1 MWGRVLKKDGNC
13 RYKVLKCT
21 RNNKMVSA
29 AGVRLE
35 SGAIVAEVREKER
48 ERERG
53 RSMKLQCL
61 ADNVYFGFSSEM
73 RRH

>member
-48 ERERG
+48 ERERE
-53 RSMKLQCL
+53 REKHETPVSC
-61 ADNVYFGFSSEM
+61 
-73 RRH
+73 R

>member
-1 MWGRVLKKDGNC
+1 MWGRVLKKEGNC

-35 SGAIVAEVREKER
+35 SGAKAAEVRKKQR
-48 ERERG
+48 EREG
-53 RSMKLQCL
+53 E
-61 ADNVYFGFSSEM
+61 A
-73 RRH
+73 